1 MMHHRY
7 LAAND
12 CCLSA
17 RVLLLQGPVMPPPQ
31 AVHAPG
37 DMLEQLDFLVAQQQS
52 QQSQEVRAL
61 QWSSSS
67 APRHAISTHT
77 HTRVHF
83 FVNV

>member
-1 MMHHRY
+1 MMHHCC
-7 LAAND
+7 LD
-12 CCLSA
+12 CCLSV
-17 RVLLLQGPVMPPPQ
+17 RVLLLQGPVTPPPQ

-67 APRHAISTHT
+67 APRHAISTRT
-77 HTRVHF
+77 HTPAYIF
-83 FVNV
+83 L